1 MKNKKKLLLI
11 ELNEINFDIV
21 KKYNLKFNFKF
32 FNKSFFSQLKKT
44 KSEDDY
50 DLLEPWIQWVSIHTG
65 KSAKEHKIFRLGDIK
80 NFSHEQIFDI
90 IEKKKKTVGAICPM
104 NVKNNL
110 NHAAYFISDPWT
122 KTVSGPGLWNKF
134 VAKNI
139 SEIVNANSHKKI
151 NYKILINILIIIIKS
166 FRFVNLRLY
175 FNLFF
180 KSLFRKWNKALILD
194 LILHD
199 IHMKLIKKNNV
210 DFSTIFFNAGAHIQH
225 HYFLNSFYIKKFSNI
240 KNPSWYI
247 KENYDPLEDMILFYD
262 NILYEYSLLKDYEII
277 LATGLCQIPYDRVK
291 YYYRLVNHENFLRII
306 KINFLK
312 VEPRMT
318 RDFLVS
324 FNNEKDLE
332 DAFEKLNLINLLNKK
347 EIFEIDKRKLSLFIS
362 LVISF
367 EINENYSMNIDTN
380 RSVILKNHVSFVALK
395 NGMHSSTGYI
405 FSSFKMN
412 DIVNVKEIFKE
423 INNYF

>member
-32 FNKSFFSQLKKT
+32 FNKFFFSQLKKT

-80 NFSHEQIFDI
+80 NFSHEQIFEV

-110 NHAAYFISDPWT
+110 NHAPYFISDPWT

-151 NYKILINILIIIIKS
+151 NYKILINILIIIIKN

-318 RDFLVS
+318 RDFLIS
-324 FNNEKDLE
+324 FDNEKDLE
-332 DAFEKLNLINLLNKK
+332 IAFEKLNLINLLNKK
-347 EIFEIDKRKLSLFIS
+347 EIFEIDKRKTSLFVS

-367 EINENYSMNIDTN
+367 EITRNYSMYIDTN
-380 RSVILKNHVSFVALK
+380 RSIILKNHVSFVALK